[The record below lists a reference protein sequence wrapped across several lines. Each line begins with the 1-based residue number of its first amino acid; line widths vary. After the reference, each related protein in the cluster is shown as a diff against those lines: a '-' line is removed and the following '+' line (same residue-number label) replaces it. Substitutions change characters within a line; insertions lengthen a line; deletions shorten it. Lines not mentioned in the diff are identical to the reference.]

1 LDRGYK
7 VRGIVMR
14 TDEGRIEFLGIL
26 NFTTRLGVRF
36 RGNRVG
42 FTCFVHRSPFPPT

>member
-7 VRGIVMR
+7 VRGIIMR
-14 TDEGRIEFLGIL
+14 IDEDRIEFLGIL
-26 NFTTRLGVRF
+26 YFTRLGVRF

-42 FTCFVHRSPFPPT
+42 FTCFVHRSPFLPT